1 MTKEDLFCSGAHK
14 ILVVC
19 DAKSMAAF
27 LEQDFKKTDNPPMP
41 YNIEVRYVPGKKMEV
56 SDIWSRHPI
65 LFEDHEPRR
74 MVAGLTKLVL
84 YDQIRGLRATSLTEK
99 VAVYLVSH
107 HTRPILYAIEDM
119 FI

>member
-84 YDQIRGLRATSLTEK
+84 YDQIRGLRATN
-99 VAVYLVSH
+99 Y
-107 HTRPILYAIEDM
+107 D
-119 FI
+119 